1 MTFGQRLL
9 VAFIVLGLIALVMRL
24 VSRRQLSVNQAL
36 IWITLLLGS
45 EVLLLVPGV
54 LAFVTR
60 LTGAV
65 LPVSALTL
73 LALITLTLLFLQL
86 SVAVSRM
93 RERQRELARSM
104 ALIERRLRRSTGRP
118 KMNRRERST

>member
-104 ALIERRLRRSTGRP
+104 ALIERRLRRSTGAPQNESSR
-118 KMNRRERST
+118 T